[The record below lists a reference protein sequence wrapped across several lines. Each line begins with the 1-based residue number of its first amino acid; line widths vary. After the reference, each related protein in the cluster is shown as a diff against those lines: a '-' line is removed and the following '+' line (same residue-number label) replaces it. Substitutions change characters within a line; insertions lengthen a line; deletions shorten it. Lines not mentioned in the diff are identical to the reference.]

1 MNLTDVI
8 SQMTMHT
15 VFQSALRNQTT
26 IEESLGQSTDTSQKS
41 DFKTMLQEKRQEV
54 SDAPTED
61 TKDINVESKNEPQEE
76 EAVLTEEEVAAVVAM
91 QMQPVIPLVQVEQNP
106 DSVTEVPTVDTTVS
120 MVEST
125 VEPAV
130 GTDVLVQTAETV
142 TQMTAE
148 TVGTEPELVQQVV
161 KPEGNTEAQ
170 STELS
175 PETEQSVE
183 TLNQPTE
190 TLNQP
195 VKSTETDV
203 QTQTE
208 TQQMETGDQTDVE
221 VVDVESGAASLFKET
236 ESLPVKVGDTVTVN
250 AESTEFDVQMADT
263 LTDAVETGL
272 QKVELKLTPEH
283 LGTVTVELTRGQDGV
298 LQIVMRTENH
308 NTLKLLSEHS
318 HTLSA
323 LLQGNG
329 QKSEVRVDVPQTQDS
344 QQLWQEHEQEK
355 GQQQHQNSRQ
365 QEQKQSSSEDFFHQL
380 RLGLFQTEVEI

>member
-61 TKDINVESKNEPQEE
+61 TKDVNVESKTEPQEE

-91 QMQPVIPLVQVEQNP
+91 QMQPVIPMVQVEQNP

-125 VEPAV
+125 VEPTV
-130 GTDVLVQTAETV
+130 GTDVLMQTAETV

-148 TVGTEPELVQQVV
+148 TVETEPELVQQVV
-161 KPEGNTEAQ
+161 KPEGNTEMQ

-175 PETEQSVE
+175 PEAEQSV
-183 TLNQPTE
+183 E

-208 TQQMETGDQTDVE
+208 PQQMETGDQTDVE
-221 VVDVESGAASLFKET
+221 VVDVENGAVALFKET

-250 AESTEFDVQMADT
+250 TESTEFDAQMADT

-365 QEQKQSSSEDFFHQL
+365 QEQKQHSSEDFFHQL

>member
-61 TKDINVESKNEPQEE
+61 TKDVNVESKTEPQEE

-91 QMQPVIPLVQVEQNP
+91 QMQPVIPMVQVEQNP

-125 VEPAV
+125 VEPTV
-130 GTDVLVQTAETV
+130 GTDVLMQTAETV

-148 TVGTEPELVQQVV
+148 TVETEPELVQQVV
-161 KPEGNTEAQ
+161 KPEGNTEMQ

-175 PETEQSVE
+175 PEAEQSV
-183 TLNQPTE
+183 E

-208 TQQMETGDQTDVE
+208 PQQMETGDQTDVE
-221 VVDVESGAASLFKET
+221 VVDVENGAVALFKET

-250 AESTEFDVQMADT
+250 TESTEFDAQMADT

-355 GQQQHQNSRQ
+355 GQQQHQNSHQ